1 MKVYLIGHSHS
12 LDMYHPKEKLA
23 DVGAAICIDKHDKA
37 WVSFGDCPNLAAAIK
52 SGHLSVIEHI
62 ALTFLIEDVSR
73 ACTHQLVRHRIA
85 SYSQLS
91 QRYAK
96 VDADVTNEWFVT
108 PESIKDNIFIHDK
121 YVDMMDEIADLYNA
135 MCEDGIPNEDARMIL
150 PNACFT
156 SIVMT
161 MNARAFIEA
170 STKRVCNKAQWEI
183 RELFKRMRE
192 LIRETFPTVYKL
204 SGPECTKSG
213 CKEAKPCGKMEC
225 SHG

>member
-1 MKVYLIGHSHS
+1 MKVTLIGYS
-12 LDMYHPKEKLA
+12 LPNGISGPPEKLG
-23 DVGAAICIDKHDKA
+23 DIGAAICIDKHYDSIQQGIMSNQN
-37 WVSFGDCPNLAAAIK
+37 VHAAIK
-52 SGHLSVIEHI
+52 SGHLSVIEHVSMS
-62 ALTFLIEDVSR
+62 FLIEDVSR

-96 VDADVTNEWFVT
+96 VDTDEVWYVT
-108 PESIKDNIFIHDK
+108 PESIKNSE
-121 YVDMMDEIADLYNA
+121 YYLPEYLDMMEKIAELYNE

-156 SIVMT
+156 SILMT

-183 RELFKRMRE
+183 QELFKQMRQ
-192 LIRETFPTVYKL
+192 LIKNILPIVYQL
-204 SGPECTKSG
+204 SGPECSKRFG
-213 CKEAKPCGKMEC
+213 CKEAKPCGKDIE
-225 SHG
+225 